1 MPKVAPGYLADRKR
15 SIMEAAARV
24 FSEKGV
30 RAATM
35 ADVAREAGISPGAI
49 YRYFDSK
56 EALAA
61 GCFSEGAQAIVDQ
74 WRKHDIPATGDPREA
89 FGDLARATIELLN
102 DEREQAETM
111 LGLEYLLAAVRD
123 GDEARLAE
131 FNGDQDQVIAG
142 IAARLRAMRAA
153 GQLSREFDV
162 NLLAGALASFYW
174 GARLARLR
182 DSSADVVGQFDQI
195 VLLLGRASPEY
206 DCVGAGAPPPGPAD
220 QP

>member
-61 GCFSEGAQAIVDQ
+61 GCFSEGAQAVVDQ
-74 WRKHDIPATGDPREA
+74 WRQRDLPATEDPRQA
-89 FGDLARATIELLN
+89 FADLSRATFELLH
-102 DEREQAETM
+102 DERGQAET
-111 LGLEYLLAAVRD
+111 LLSLEYLLAAVRD
-123 GDEARLAE
+123 GDAARLIE
-131 FNGDQDQVIAG
+131 FNGEHDEVIAG
-142 IAARLRAMRAA
+142 IAARLRAMRDA
-153 GQLSREFDV
+153 GQLSEEFDV
-162 NLLAGALASFYW
+162 DLLAAALASFYW
-174 GARLARLR
+174 GARLSRLR
-182 DSSADVVGQFDQI
+182 DPSADVVGQFEQ
-195 VLLLGRASPEY
+195 VLRLLRRASPEQ
-206 DCVGAGAPPPGPAD
+206 DGSDDAHAEPAPQD
-220 QP
+220 

>member
-15 SIMEAAARV
+15 SIMEAASRV

-61 GCFSEGAQAIVDQ
+61 GCFSESQQALVEQ
-74 WRKHDIPATGDPREA
+74 WLQQDIPVSGDPRQD
-89 FGDLARATIELLN
+89 FRDLSRATIELLH
-102 DEREQAETM
+102 DEREQFDTM
-111 LGLEYLLAAVRD
+111 LALEHLLSAVRD
-123 GDEARLAE
+123 GDESRLAD
-131 FNGDQDQVIAG
+131 FNCEQDEIVSG

-153 GQLSREFDV
+153 GQLSDQFDIDA
-162 NLLAGALASFYW
+162 LAGAFFCFYW
-174 GARLARLR
+174 GARIARLC
-182 DSSADVVGQFDQI
+182 DSSTDVARHFDQLI
-195 VLLLGRASPEY
+195 NLLGRAAPEH
-206 DCVGAGAPPPGPAD
+206 GPANA
-220 QP
+220 